1 MGHPSK
7 AMIRRFGREE
17 RRQRL
22 IDALKE
28 LAERLGPDISITQ
41 FYRETGINDTNVY
54 LLFENWADLRVQ
66 AGLPPRINRRKRFAI
81 HTKEQLL
88 DRVKQAAE
96 KFGEDITVG
105 EFTRETGVTS
115 RPITRLFGTWLK
127 LKEAA
132 GLHKVRPGG
141 QPVRFTHEELV
152 ERLRELVKKRGDI
165 SRRQFCREVGISNNG
180 LSGVV
185 SWGEL
190 RKAIGLPPRVRSGK
204 STWEKEHLA
213 QIPEV
218 KVDLFA
224 GLNLDDVV
232 ALPMGGSAKWQLRD

>member
-1 MGHPSK
+1 M
-7 AMIRRFGREE
+7 
-17 RRQRL
+17 
-22 IDALKE
+22 
-28 LAERLGPDISITQ
+28 
-41 FYRETGINDTNVY
+41 
-54 LLFENWADLRVQ
+54 
-66 AGLPPRINRRKRFAI
+66 
-81 HTKEQLL
+81 
-88 DRVKQAAE
+88 
-96 KFGEDITVG
+96 
-105 EFTRETGVTS
+105 
-115 RPITRLFGTWLK
+115 FGTWLK

-141 QPVRFTHEELV
+141 QPVRFTREELV
-152 ERLRELVKKRGDI
+152 ERLRELVKNRGDI